1 MKVITE
7 TNLTDFDF
15 WSGAKYFADKLTYS
29 ELETISEQLQGL
41 YPDGMTDT
49 QINDIFWFEEDFI
62 CKLIGEDLDEVLER
76 V

>member
-7 TNLTDFDF
+7 TNLTGFDF
-15 WSGAKYFADKLTYS
+15 WSGAKHLANKLTYS
-29 ELETISEQLQGL
+29 ELETISEHLQEL

-49 QINDIFWFEEDFI
+49 QINDFFWFEEDFI
-62 CKLIGEDLDEVLER
+62 CKLIGEDLDEILER

>member
-1 MKVITE
+1 MKIITE

-15 WSGAKYFADKLTYS
+15 WSGAKYFSDKLTYS
-29 ELETISEQLQGL
+29 ELEAISEHLQEI

-49 QINDIFWFEEDFI
+49 QINDFFWFEEDFI
-62 CKLIGEDLDEVLER
+62 CKLIGEDLDEILER